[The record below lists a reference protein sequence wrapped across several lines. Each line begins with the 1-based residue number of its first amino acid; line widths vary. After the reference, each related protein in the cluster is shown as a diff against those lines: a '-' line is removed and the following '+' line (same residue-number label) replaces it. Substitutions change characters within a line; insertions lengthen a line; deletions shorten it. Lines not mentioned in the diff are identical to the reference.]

1 MRETRNETS
10 TAGLAEILRSVADDA
25 RVLDRRMRRAA
36 GAETF
41 ADAFLLISPLDAE
54 TMTRIADTLSE
65 IAVEAER
72 YYASAPAPK
81 PD

>member
-1 MRETRNETS
+1 
-10 TAGLAEILRSVADDA
+10 
-25 RVLDRRMRRAA
+25 MRRAA

-54 TMTRIADTLSE
+54 TMARIADTLSE

-72 YYASAPAPK
+72 YCASAPAPK

>member
-1 MRETRNETS
+1 
-10 TAGLAEILRSVADDA
+10 
-25 RVLDRRMRRAA
+25 MRRAA

-41 ADAFLLISPLDAE
+41 ADSFLLISPLDAE
-54 TMTRIADTLSE
+54 TMTRIADTLGE

-81 PD
+81 PARH